1 MATTDTA
8 KLETSLEHERLA
20 RIEAERI
27 ADETIRDLYERQ
39 CENQLIR
46 AVAFAANDARSLET
60 AMRAALEVVCRHA
73 GWRVGHVFFVDES
86 QRLRSSDIWHDEGNR
101 FSDLRTLTEA
111 TDFGPGVGLPGR
123 VLAHGIPVWIEDITE
138 LKDMPP
144 VRRVNRFGLR
154 ALLGVPVLIGTQV
167 RAVLELFSDEPRPLD
182 GHFVDLMHQV
192 GTILGRVIE
201 RDDAQRELHTANRR
215 LTDALV
221 DLRAAQE
228 RIVQQE
234 RLRALGQMA
243 SGIAHDFNNA
253 LHPIVGY
260 AELLLEQPQ
269 VTQASGAADS
279 LRTILTSATDAAAV
293 VSRLRDFYRTR
304 EDQDE
309 PPAPVDLNALVQQVV
324 ELTRP
329 RWYNEALAKGVRIA
343 VKTEL
348 DYAARVLGHAPEL
361 REAIINLI
369 LNAVDSLS
377 HSGTI
382 VLRTRVESER
392 VAVEVS
398 DDGVGMTEDVRRQCL
413 DPFFTTKGERGSGLG
428 LGMVYGIVRRHQG
441 TLEIASAPGRGTT
454 MTLGFPAIGP
464 EQAAPAAPA
473 PARTEGPLLQILV
486 VDDQPSARDVMKR
499 MLEAAGHRVLT
510 AVNGIDAIAR
520 LKEMN
525 VELVITDRAMPKMG
539 GDELASIVKQMP
551 RRVPVIMVTGF
562 GVLMT
567 SAGEVPPGVDL
578 VVPKPVTRAALLE
591 AIARVQA
598 GVSSGV

>member
-1 MATTDTA
+1 MTTTDTE

-46 AVAFAANDARSLET
+46 AVAFAANDARSIET
-60 AMRAALEVVCRHA
+60 AMRAALEAVCRHA

-101 FSDLRTLTEA
+101 FSDLRTLTAA

-123 VLAHGIPVWIEDITE
+123 VLVHGIPVWIEDITE

-154 ALLGVPVLIGTQV
+154 ALLGVPVLVGTQV

-221 DLRAAQE
+221 DLQQAQE

-269 VTQASGAADS
+269 VTQASGAAHS

-304 EDQDE
+304 EDRDE

-329 RWYNEALAKGVRIA
+329 RWYNEALAKGVRIS

-348 DYAARVLGHAPEL
+348 DYAPRILGHAPEL
-361 REAIINLI
+361 REAIINLM
-369 LNAVDSLS
+369 LKAVDSLS

-382 VLRTRVESER
+382 VLRTRAESDR
-392 VAVEVS
+392 VLVDVC

-413 DPFFTTKGERGSGLG
+413 EPFFTTKGERGSGLG

-454 MTLGFPAIGP
+454 MTLGFPAIGA
-464 EQAAPAAPA
+464 EHAVAAAPA

-486 VDDQPSARDVMKR
+486 VDDQPSA
-499 MLEAAGHRVLT
+499 
-510 AVNGIDAIAR
+510 
-520 LKEMN
+520 
-525 VELVITDRAMPKMG
+525 
-539 GDELASIVKQMP
+539 
-551 RRVPVIMVTGF
+551 
-562 GVLMT
+562 
-567 SAGEVPPGVDL
+567 
-578 VVPKPVTRAALLE
+578 
-591 AIARVQA
+591 
-598 GVSSGV
+598 